1 MIGTAIASRLC
12 TKQPDCALVIAV
24 YACEPW

>member
-12 TKQPDCALVIAV
+12 ATQPVCALVVAV